1 MQKPA
6 TLFILSVLKVI
17 DSLIYEYISSYPLL
31 FISIF
36 SYDISLRELSSVP
49 NNTFWKQVEH
59 NTQV

>member
-17 DSLIYEYISSYPLL
+17 DSLIYEYI
-31 FISIF
+31 
-36 SYDISLRELSSVP
+36 YDISVRDLSSVP
-49 NNTFWKQVEH
+49 NNTFWKQVEN

>member
-49 NNTFWKQVEH
+49 NNTF
-59 NTQV
+59 